1 MEPTPQEHDI
11 AEAANERQIRA
22 TQKIFQFSMTQLSQG
37 AGGGVKRQQEQG
49 PRQFMS
55 KARFQGMLTECSKQ
69 QIYMSYQ
76 FSSFSI
82 NIPLSLGSQRTQSS
96 GSQSYSQMAIARRRA
111 SRKEQSSAARHKKVQ
126 LVRTYRYL
134 W

>member
-1 MEPTPQEHDI
+1 MSVVIEPKFEECKMSVVIEPTPQEHDI

-69 QIYMSYQ
+69 QIS
-76 FSSFSI
+76 FWVGSVSSC
-82 NIPLSLGSQRTQSS
+82 T
-96 GSQSYSQMAIARRRA
+96 
-111 SRKEQSSAARHKKVQ
+111 
-126 LVRTYRYL
+126 
-134 W
+134 